1 MFIFIQFPCVMTKS
15 FKIFGNSC
23 KQTTEVTFL
32 KKENFVCVFLLI
44 FSAGYSIRGRWIEFI
59 SLR

>member
-1 MFIFIQFPCVMTKS
+1 MTKS

-23 KQTTEVTFL
+23 KQITEVTFL